1 MSTTRFSSR
10 LCLIKGH
17 RFLKKQYEI
26 FLSLLIPQKRWNI
39 LFSSENDRF
48 FQLAHHRAKSSAMFE
63 LYWLPVS
70 TLSELRRHVRLLN
83 QWKSVKWSSAWWVQI
98 HADFHW
104 VTISHGRR
112 GRLSFRCSIKKSAV
126 VWENEERL
134 PVKWSSFLSGRF
146 RSTFWP
152 YLCHSCGRCLMY
164 DILYWFQV
172 TGMNNWGRNSNPPPK
187 KMLRLWG
194 MFCLPI
200 TVLST
205 SHTYSRWM

>member
-70 TLSELRRHVRLLN
+70 TLSELRHHVLTSRAPFEPMEKCEMKFRL
-83 QWKSVKWSSAWWVQI
+83 VSSNSRGLSLARAQVFCIRNWRYFKRGLFIYFVVTHETCFQSCPR
-98 HADFHW
+98 
-104 VTISHGRR
+104 TISQV
-112 GRLSFRCSIKKSAV
+112 KKVTFLLRNVSSDGSHIYLTILVLDVDWWHDAK
-126 VWENEERL
+126 
-134 PVKWSSFLSGRF
+134 PVIS
-146 RSTFWP
+146 
-152 YLCHSCGRCLMY
+152 
-164 DILYWFQV
+164 
-172 TGMNNWGRNSNPPPK
+172 
-187 KMLRLWG
+187 
-194 MFCLPI
+194 
-200 TVLST
+200 
-205 SHTYSRWM
+205 

>member
-1 MSTTRFSSR
+1 MLAIKSDTRYRLKQKESNTQWFERNLLKWSKKASHPFFLHCAQCFTYPSPFSI
-10 LCLIKGH
+10 L
-17 RFLKKQYEI
+17 
-26 FLSLLIPQKRWNI
+26 FLSSMCFNPFSTIL
-39 LFSSENDRF
+39 LFS
-48 FQLAHHRAKSSAMFE
+48 
-63 LYWLPVS
+63 
-70 TLSELRRHVRLLN
+70 LLN
-83 QWKSVKWSSAWWVQI
+83 VFIPSSTIFIIFSPQC
-98 HADFHW
+98 FLFPSSTSTSTSSFLW

-172 TGMNNWGRNSNPPPK
+172 TGMNNWGRNSNPAPPPPK
-187 KMLRLWG
+187 KCSDYG
-194 MFCLPI
+194 ECFA
-200 TVLST
+200 SQ
-205 SHTYSRWM
+205 